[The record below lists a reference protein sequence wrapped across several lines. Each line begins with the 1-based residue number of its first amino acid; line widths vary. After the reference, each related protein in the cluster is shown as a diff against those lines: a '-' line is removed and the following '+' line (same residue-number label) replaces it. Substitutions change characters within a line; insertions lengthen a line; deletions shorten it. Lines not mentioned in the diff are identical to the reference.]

1 MTDMK
6 KYIILFL
13 ALVCIVSHA
22 DAQFE
27 SGESFLSGSF
37 HTDLGRSRNNS
48 ADFTQSNFRYA
59 VNISVGRFVRDN
71 KAVGWSLSNSLSLHS
86 VNKAEYMKPLQSL
99 GFGISRF
106 VEYYKP
112 LGGKF
117 AVYVRPSINVFY
129 TLNKEYSGTETLL
142 IYEVTRNKVSLG
154 AGLEAGLAW
163 RFGTKWAMYGSVAF
177 SNPISVSTSLN
188 HQKYTDGALD
198 QKGTS
203 FEYNFNPMASSGQ
216 IGLGLRYFCGKK

>member
-37 HTDLGRSRNNS
+37 HTDLGRSRSNS
-48 ADFTQSNFRYA
+48 ADFTQSNFRY
-59 VNISVGRFVRDN
+59 NLNLSVGKFVKDN
-71 KAVGWSLSNSLSLHS
+71 KAVGWSLSNNLSLQN
-86 VNKAEYMKPLQSL
+86 VNKSEYIKPLQNL
-99 GFGISRF
+99 GFGLSRF

-117 AVYVRPSINVFY
+117 AVYVRPSVGIGY
-129 TLNKEYSGTETLL
+129 SLSKEYSGTGTLL
-142 IYEVTRNKVSLG
+142 IYEVTRNRVSLS

-163 RFGTKWAMYGSVAF
+163 RFDSKWAMYGSVAF
-177 SNPISVSTSLN
+177 SNPISVSTSFN
-188 HQKYTDGALD
+188 HQKYPDGALN

-203 FEYNFNPMASSGQ
+203 LEYNFNPMASYGQ